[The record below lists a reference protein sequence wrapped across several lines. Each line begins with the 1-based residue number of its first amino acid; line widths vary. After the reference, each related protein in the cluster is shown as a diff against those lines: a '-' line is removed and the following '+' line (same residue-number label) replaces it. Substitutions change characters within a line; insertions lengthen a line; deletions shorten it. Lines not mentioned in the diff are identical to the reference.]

1 MLVSF
6 SVSLLLHP
14 GSTKNQT
21 VSLTVSMWPFALSL
35 TLSLAFDTNKI
46 QRYPEYQSV
55 SFQ

>member
-21 VSLTVSMWPFALSL
+21 VSLTLSMWPFALSL